1 MKKLWAPWRMAYILH
16 ADETAKNECIFCSK
30 PLGDDEENYIL
41 YRGKKCF
48 VIMNIFPYNT
58 GHLMV
63 APYAHKNTLELLDQ
77 EESSEMFWLV
87 QKSIEILRQSMRPDG
102 FNVGA
107 NIGRVAGAGFD
118 GHVHIHIVPR
128 WNGDTN
134 FMPII
139 GDVKVIPEGLR
150 ETYNRLKPYFEKL
163 KK

>member
-16 ADETAKNECIFCSK
+16 ADDTARNECIFCSK
-30 PLGDDEENYIL
+30 PRGDDEENYIL

-48 VIMNIFPYNT
+48 VMMNIFPYNT

-63 APYAHKNTLELLDQ
+63 APYAHKNTLELLDD
-77 EESSEMFWLV
+77 EESREMFYLV
-87 QKSIEILRQSMRPDG
+87 QKSMEILRKAMDPDG

-150 ETYNRLKPYFEKL
+150 ETYNRLKPYFDEL
-163 KK
+163 E